1 MPGIHKMLL
10 RQIKKSTDL
19 KKKLDKKKLYQL
31 ISQAYEEAD
40 KRYSLL
46 HQAMDLMS
54 DEMLELNSSLREEA
68 LKTKA
73 IFQSTKDGILSVD
86 SHGRIHSN
94 NKAARNI
101 FEYQDS
107 ELCTMSLE
115 DLLPD
120 FNFSL
125 IKSRKKTCLE
135 VSEFITE
142 TKGRRKGGE
151 VFYAEVHIA
160 PISLAE
166 EELYVCNIRDI
177 TAQKEYEKNLY
188 NAAYYDKLTKLPNR
202 ALFLDKIKEIIEQKK
217 RNSTA
222 KYALL
227 FIDLDK
233 FKMIN
238 DSLGHDAGDE
248 LLRQVACRLEK
259 AARKYDIV
267 SRLGGDEFTVLIS
280 NILDEKT
287 AKAAAQRF
295 INAFDEPF
303 TILNRELF
311 ITASIGAHII
321 SKDYKLAE
329 EILRNSDLAMYKAK
343 NSGRGRFEMFH
354 EDQLTEVSA
363 LLHMENDLRKAISKG
378 ELVVFFQPIVETQHA
393 TIVGFESLV
402 RWEHPKHGLILP
414 DTFIHIAEETGLIKE
429 LGYYVL
435 EESCRKI
442 KAFQKLDRMGKE
454 ISLAV
459 NISPRQLTTQEEVDK
474 IINII
479 KEANLPPRALK
490 LECTETAFMKDSK
503 FIKKFFMQ
511 VKSLGVD
518 LCIDDF
524 GTGYSALEY
533 IHRFPFDILKID
545 RTFINSMRENKKDL
559 NLVTGIVALAHNLGL
574 KVVAEGV
581 EHIEELKLLR
591 IMSVEYIQGYYFSR
605 PLSFEAAC
613 SFLIENQISVFNEN
627 QISVTKAIC

>member
-19 KKKLDKKKLYQL
+19 KKKLDKEKLYQL

-86 SHGRIHSN
+86 SHGKIHSN
-94 NKAARNI
+94 NKAGRTI
-101 FEYQDS
+101 FGYQDS
-107 ELCTMSLE
+107 ELCQMSLE

-125 IKSRKKTCLE
+125 IKPKNKPIKKPFFE
-135 VSEFITE
+135 FSEFITE
-142 TKGRRKGGE
+142 TTGRRKGGE
-151 VFYAEVHIA
+151 IFYAEVHIA
-160 PISLAE
+160 PINLIAE
-166 EELYVCNIRDI
+166 DLYVCNIRDI
-177 TAQKEYEKNLY
+177 TIQKEHEENLY

-202 ALFLDKIKEIIEQKK
+202 APFLKKIQEIVERNK
-217 RNSTA
+217 RNLNVTS
-222 KYALL
+222 ALL

-248 LLRQVACRLEK
+248 LLRQVARRLKK

-295 INAFDEPF
+295 IKAFEEPF
-303 TILNRELF
+303 IILNKELF
-311 ITASIGAHII
+311 LTASIGAHII

-354 EDQLTEVSA
+354 EDQLTEVSV
-363 LLHMENDLRKAISKG
+363 LLYMENDLRKAIAKG
-378 ELVVFFQPIVETQHA
+378 ELLVFFQPIIETQHA

-442 KAFQKLDRMGKE
+442 KAFQKLDRMGG
-454 ISLAV
+454 
-459 NISPRQLTTQEEVDK
+459 N
-474 IINII
+474 
-479 KEANLPPRALK
+479 PP
-490 LECTETAFMKDSK
+490 
-503 FIKKFFMQ
+503 
-511 VKSLGVD
+511 
-518 LCIDDF
+518 
-524 GTGYSALEY
+524 
-533 IHRFPFDILKID
+533 
-545 RTFINSMRENKKDL
+545 
-559 NLVTGIVALAHNLGL
+559 
-574 KVVAEGV
+574 
-581 EHIEELKLLR
+581 
-591 IMSVEYIQGYYFSR
+591 
-605 PLSFEAAC
+605 
-613 SFLIENQISVFNEN
+613 
-627 QISVTKAIC
+627 